1 MTTFVLKFTDMAT
14 ITINERTTKGKSLME
29 FLRKFEGEDFIEIEK
44 EPTAS
49 LLEAIEEVKTGKT
62 KECTNV
68 GELFGKFRKKA
79 NV

>member
-1 MTTFVLKFTDMAT
+1 
-14 ITINERTTKGKSLME
+14 ME
-29 FLRKFEGEDFIEIEK
+29 FLRKFEGEGFVESEK

-49 LLEAIEEVKTGKT
+49 LLEAIDDVKAGKT

-68 GELFGKFRKKA
+68 GEMFGKFRKKA

>member
-1 MTTFVLKFTDMAT
+1 MAT

-29 FLRKFEGEDFIEIEK
+29 FLRKFEGDGFISIEK

-49 LLEAIEEVKTGKT
+49 LLEAIKEVNAGKT
-62 KECTNV
+62 KECKNV
-68 GELFGKFRKKA
+68 ENLFKELRKKA

>member
-1 MTTFVLKFTDMAT
+1 
-14 ITINERTTKGKSLME
+14 ME
-29 FLRKFEGEDFIEIEK
+29 FLRKFEGEGFVEIEK

-49 LLEAIEEVKTGKT
+49 LLEAIDDVKAGKT

-68 GELFGKFRKKA
+68 GEMFGKFRKKA

>member
-1 MTTFVLKFTDMAT
+1 MAT

-29 FLRKFEGEDFIEIEK
+29 FLRKFEGDGFINIEK

-49 LLEAIEEVKTGKT
+49 LLEAIKEVNAGKT
-62 KECTNV
+62 KECQNI
-68 GELFGKFRKKA
+68 GNLFKEFRKKA